1 MAPRCGERGA
11 YWYPRM
17 PPSAVVPPGPLA
29 EGARPTKASRRG
41 VGGNPCCN
49 TPTPPPPP
57 ARPAGPP
64 AEGAR
69 TTEHHREPS
78 PPPAEGTPLQ
88 AWPPVPAP
96 PAWPVPAMA
105 MPVPTFL
112 SDAAV
117 PPTIVDISTDEEEV
131 PTIMLTA
138 EEAAEYAPRHFATY
152 GTDSRNFFRADV

>member
-138 EEAAEYAPRHFATY
+138 EEAAEYARFYAAY
-152 GTDSRNFFRADV
+152 GRFPVKYFRADV

>member
-1 MAPRCGERGA
+1 M
-11 YWYPRM
+11 
-17 PPSAVVPPGPLA
+17 
-29 EGARPTKASRRG
+29 
-41 VGGNPCCN
+41 
-49 TPTPPPPP
+49 
-57 ARPAGPP
+57 
-64 AEGAR
+64 
-69 TTEHHREPS
+69 
-78 PPPAEGTPLQ
+78 Q

-138 EEAAEYAPRHFATY
+138 EEAAEYARFYAAY
-152 GTDSRNFFRADV
+152 GRFPVKYFRADV